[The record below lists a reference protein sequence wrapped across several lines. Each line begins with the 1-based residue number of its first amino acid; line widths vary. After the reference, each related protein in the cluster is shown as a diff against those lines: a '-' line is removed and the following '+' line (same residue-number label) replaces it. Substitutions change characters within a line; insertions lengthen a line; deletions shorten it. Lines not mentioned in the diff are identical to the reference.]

1 MVSPFLTRLWY
12 QAKTG
17 FRIPAGPVTVNVH
30 ARRTQPISERRF
42 VTSHTVSGTPGPT
55 ATDPAATSSLPA
67 NNPVVQDLTGT
78 ALIVG
83 AGPGLGAALAFH
95 LSSQRIRVALA
106 ARNTEKLAP
115 LVQSIA
121 ESGGT
126 AGAFPCDACSESEV
140 NGLLREVEREL
151 VEPPE
156 LVIYNCEGFGPGG
169 ILEITPHAFEDA
181 WRVNCFGAFLV
192 ARAVL
197 PAMLKRGRGTIVF
210 TGPTGALRGRAGY
223 ANLAVGKS
231 GARMLAQSMAREFG
245 PRGIHVAHVV
255 IDGPV
260 HTPTNAD
267 REFEQGPQRLIQP
280 HAIAE
285 TIWHLHRQHPSC
297 WTHELD
303 LRSCVEPF

>member
-1 MVSPFLTRLWY
+1 MVSPFFTRLWY

-17 FRIPAGPVTVNVH
+17 FRIPAGPVTVDVR
-30 ARRTQPISERRF
+30 ARRTPSMSHRRY
-42 VTSHTVSGTPGPT
+42 VAAHAHDGT
-55 ATDPAATSSLPA
+55 ATPATDALPGTSSSPA
-67 NNPVVQDLTGT
+67 NRPDAPSPTGT
-78 ALIVG
+78 VLIVG
-83 AGPGLGAALAFH
+83 AGPGLGTALALHF
-95 LSSQRIRVALA
+95 SSQQMRVALA
-106 ARNTEKLAP
+106 ARNTERLAP

-126 AGAFPCDACSESEV
+126 AGAFPCDACSESAV

-156 LVIYNCEGFGPGG
+156 LVIYNCEGSGPGG
-169 ILEITPHAFEDA
+169 ILDITPHAFEDA

-192 ARAVL
+192 SRAVL
-197 PAMLKRGRGTIVF
+197 PAMLKHGRGTIVF

-260 HTPTNAD
+260 HTPANAD
-267 REFEQGPQRLIQP
+267 HEFEQGPQRLIQP
-280 HAIAE
+280 HAIAA
-285 TIWHLHRQHPSC
+285 TIGHLHRQHPSC